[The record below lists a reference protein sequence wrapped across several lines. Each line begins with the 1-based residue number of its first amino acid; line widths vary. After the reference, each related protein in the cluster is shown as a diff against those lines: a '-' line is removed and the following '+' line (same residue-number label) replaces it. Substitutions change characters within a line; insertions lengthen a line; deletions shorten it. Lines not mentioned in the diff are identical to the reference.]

1 MKAAAS
7 VARTSAASEDVIDR
21 ERRRGRLL
29 GLGELCVSTG
39 LLGTMHVV
47 TRTELNSLAAA
58 RPGGGGWGGVLLP
71 CTACTRDAITQAIT
85 LHTCLQLCFFQ

>member
-58 RPGGGGWGGVLLP
+58 RPGGGGGGVGCYCP
-71 CTACTRDAITQAIT
+71 V
-85 LHTCLQLCFFQ
+85 LHAHEMLSRRR